1 MIAACL
7 LTDDAKAYGARLFV
21 ISGTCKR
28 EDVVSQKNLIERASH
43 ALIDSQ
49 VTHRRRLYCIS
60 SDGDSRR
67 RRAMALLTL
76 TQSLPPTSP
85 IFRALLDLRLF
96 NLLCG
101 DDDLNGEVDWK
112 HVLKRFRNTLLR
124 LKGIVID
131 NTVITATILK
141 THLKLN
147 GMDDSAATAI
157 LTPND
162 KQDVVLMIQL
172 LNGLANLPPATD
184 NDDPSVRTSR
194 RVIRL
199 LGCLYR
205 NLLETYM
212 HPSLLLSDQLT
223 RLSTAAH
230 IILALYSR
238 EQGDFIPIQLY
249 FDVMSMIKNVY
260 FCVAKTQ
267 QDDPNGKFWIILL
280 GTDGLEKVFG
290 RVRTMIGN
298 DHHADQL
305 QLTNRIDGAVQ
316 CVKILELHP
325 EWGGQSRRITVRSL
339 EEQGNNIS
347 KKLDHINPRSW
358 TGDVYVKNVIL
369 RSCWQ
374 EGRRLA
380 EIALQEALI
389 NSPFHEMDIG
399 DGFDILC
406 PFGGG
411 RIVLINGAIVPG
423 EEEETEE
430 EQDEI
435 SPAVGPS
442 GSASIDMN
450 ESAMAPDLDDI
461 AGYEDAHHEETMQNN
476 TTTHKFDAWIAV
488 GGPSSKPQHKSTILR
503 FCSNPLTVAVSE
515 DRLKRVCG
523 FSKYNEPSV
532 HVDYD
537 PKDDTD
543 SMLAVEDPAV
553 TLVRCNGQV
562 FLAVIRLLDIRVDST
577 NVERL
582 PAQLLHEPN
591 VRARGQIMCLALVD
605 STHQPDK
612 PDWQFTGLFEAGAG
626 SLSLR
631 NIEGLWIDVVDPVLQ
646 QRSRG
651 VDLGNPTYAFRT
663 AELRAMTALLHER
676 LRDDLH
682 RLPVVPLTD
691 TFPYRSNEGK
701 SCVF

>member
-1 MIAACL
+1 MQATVIAACL
-7 LTDDAKAYGARLFV
+7 LTDDPKAYGARPFV

-49 VTHRRRLYCIS
+49 AVHKRRLYCIS

-76 TQSLPPTSP
+76 TRSLPPTSP
-85 IFRALLDLRLF
+85 IFPALSSLRLF

-101 DDDLNGEVDWK
+101 NDDLNGEVDWK
-112 HVLKRFRNTLLR
+112 HILKRFRNGLLR
-124 LKGIVID
+124 SKGVLIN

-141 THLKLN
+141 AHLKLN
-147 GMDDSAATAI
+147 GMDNSAAAAI
-157 LTPND
+157 LAPNN

-172 LNGLANLPPATD
+172 LNGLANLPPATE
-184 NDDPSVRTSR
+184 NDDPSVRASR
-194 RVIRL
+194 HIIHL
-199 LGCLYR
+199 LGNLYR

-212 HPSLLLSDQLT
+212 HPSLSLSDQLT

-249 FDVMSMIKNVY
+249 FDVMSMIKNIY

-267 QDDPNGKFWIILL
+267 QDNPNGKFWITLL
-280 GTDGLEKVFG
+280 GTDGLESVFG

-316 CVKILELHP
+316 CVKILEIHP
-325 EWGGQSRRITVRSL
+325 EWGAQPRRITVRSL
-339 EEQGNNIS
+339 EEQGNDIS

-374 EGRRLA
+374 EGRQLA
-380 EIALQEALI
+380 KVTLQEASI
-389 NSPFHEMDIG
+389 DSPFHEMDIG
-399 DGFDILC
+399 DGFDMLC

-411 RIVLINGAIVPG
+411 RLVLINGAIVPG

-430 EQDEI
+430 EQDKI

-442 GSASIDMN
+442 GSASTDTD
-450 ESAMAPDLDDI
+450 EAAMAPDLDDL
-461 AGYEDAHHEETMQNN
+461 AGYEDAIHNESFNGTR
-476 TTTHKFDAWIAV
+476 KFDAWITV
-488 GGPSSKPQHKSTILR
+488 GGTSGKPQHKSTLLR

-523 FSKYNEPSV
+523 FSIPRSL
-532 HVDYD
+532 
-537 PKDDTD
+537 T
-543 SMLAVEDPAV
+543 
-553 TLVRCNGQV
+553 TLIFSKFSKKLINGI
-562 FLAVIRLLDIRVDST
+562 L
-577 NVERL
+577 
-582 PAQLLHEPN
+582 
-591 VRARGQIMCLALVD
+591 GC
-605 STHQPDK
+605 
-612 PDWQFTGLFEAGAG
+612 TG
-626 SLSLR
+626 
-631 NIEGLWIDVVDPVLQ
+631 
-646 QRSRG
+646 
-651 VDLGNPTYAFRT
+651 
-663 AELRAMTALLHER
+663 
-676 LRDDLH
+676 
-682 RLPVVPLTD
+682 
-691 TFPYRSNEGK
+691 
-701 SCVF
+701 